1 MTPMGPVSRAERQG
15 RLVDEL
21 VLVGSSVIVTMLLF
35 GLYLLVQSL
44 PR

>member
-1 MTPMGPVSRAERQG
+1 MDRVSRAERQG

-21 VLVGSSVIVTMLLF
+21 VLVGSSVIVTVLLF

-44 PR
+44 LR